1 MSADTDDDTQQ
12 RGELSYAQEE
22 DLLEA
27 MLRHQVCIDP
37 HHVGAVLD
45 VAAVGLV
52 NSAWRN
58 SPWRTGTR
66 ATVP

>member
-1 MSADTDDDTQQ
+1 
-12 RGELSYAQEE
+12 
-22 DLLEA
+22 
-27 MLRHQVCIDP
+27 MLRHQLGIDP

-58 SPWRTGTR
+58 SPMEDWPAGDAR
-66 ATVP
+66 